1 MDIKS
6 HFQERNTRFVLI
18 WKFDGYKNYPIKYH
32 QYLNSIRNMLTRI
45 IIFLFLN
52 VSNHNNFI
60 SISRDSYWSWLLVL
74 IIYVK
79 IHVCL
84 AGSTIAYRNVPQC
97 YCLFMVKE
105 MVSFKFV
112 WESMWA
118 CSFVCL
124 FQEFLAFLR
133 KINFGRRKHYF
144 KVSWLK

>member
-6 HFQERNTRFVLI
+6 RFQERNTIFVLL
-18 WKFDGYKNYPIKYH
+18 WRLDSCKKYKMI
-32 QYLNSIRNMLTRI
+32 SISELYTETQ
-45 IIFLFLN
+45 FLLLN

>member
-1 MDIKS
+1 MKVWWLQKVSYEI
-6 HFQERNTRFVLI
+6 I
-18 WKFDGYKNYPIKYH
+18 
-32 QYLNSIRNMLTRI
+32 SISELYIEIFYVLTRI

-52 VSNHNNFI
+52 VSNHNNFN

>member
-1 MDIKS
+1 M
-6 HFQERNTRFVLI
+6 
-18 WKFDGYKNYPIKYH
+18 
-32 QYLNSIRNMLTRI
+32 QYLYLYGSSIATKTIIWNNINIWTLYGKWI

-60 SISRDSYWSWLLVL
+60 SISRDSYWSWLLIL